1 MAPQLPQNLA
11 PTSFSAWHCGHI
23 TILLLTCD
31 WVGQQK
37 RHWNRGNTRTPAR

>member
-11 PTSFSAWHCGHI
+11 PSSFSAWHCGHI
-23 TILLLTCD
+23 IILLLTCD

-37 RHWNRGNTRTPAR
+37 RHRNGGHTRTPAR